1 MAGTEALT
9 LESIRDNARVKL
21 KGICGVYR
29 TCDGAEG
36 RICQGHSYG
45 SPIGMGG
52 TGSGA
57 SFANNV
63 EALKALRFKEKL
75 SGPDII
81 PDTGFEFFGKR
92 ISMPVMG
99 ARRQRRQQLRRGIG
113 DNGTRILPGGSARLQ
128 GRGDDRM
135 EGGDSFNYSIE
146 HPYGIEAISEA
157 LGLGVQIIKPR
168 EQKVIMRF
176 FEKAEKAGCIAVGV
190 DLDGCGSYAMNKHNQ
205 PVFHKTP
212 MQLREIVKFTS
223 LPVIFK
229 GIMSAEDA
237 EKCVEAGAS
246 AIVASNHGGRVL
258 DHTPGVAEILPEI
271 FKAAGPSCMIIAD
284 GGIRNGYDALK
295 MLALGAD
302 AVLAGRDIVRA
313 AVGGGIEGVALQM
326 RTLGEDLV
334 KAMKMTG
341 CSNLEDISR
350 DILAA

>member
-99 ARRQRRQQLRRGIG
+99 ASVSGVNSFGGESVITELEFCRAVVLGCRDAGTIG
-113 DNGTRILPGGSARLQ
+113 WR
-128 GRGDDRM
+128 
-135 EGGDSFNYSIE
+135 GDSFNYSIE